1 MPAITRSLITIALVG
16 AFVEAM
22 RLSAASASPPQAA
35 RPSQSRV
42 ALSRTLAPMDGR
54 EIRVRLVEVT
64 YPPGGANASHTHPCP
79 VVGYVLEGALRMQV
93 NDGAEAIFRK
103 GDTFYEE
110 PGDIHRI
117 SANASATEPVRFL
130 AYFTCDR
137 EVTQL
142 SMPAPAPKGAGER
155 R

>member
-1 MPAITRSLITIALVG
+1 MRAIIRSVVTIAVVG
-16 AFVEAM
+16 AFIEALH
-22 RLSAASASPPQAA
+22 LSEASGSPRQPA

-42 ALSRTLAPMDGR
+42 ALSRTLRPMDGG
-54 EIRVRLVEVT
+54 EIRIRVVEVT

-79 VVGYVLEGALRMQV
+79 VVGYVLEGSLRMQV

-117 SANASATEPVRFL
+117 SANASATEPARFL

-142 SMPAPAPKGAGER
+142 STPMPAPKGAGER
-155 R
+155 

>member
-1 MPAITRSLITIALVG
+1 MRAITSSLITIALIG
-16 AFVEAM
+16 ASVEAL
-22 RLSAASASPPQAA
+22 RLSAASASSRQPAP
-35 RPSQSRV
+35 PSQSRV

-54 EIRVRLVEVT
+54 EVRVRVVEVT

-79 VVGYVLEGALRMQV
+79 VVGYVLEGSLRMQV

-103 GDTFYEE
+103 GDTFYED

-117 SANASATEPVRFL
+117 SANASATEPARFL

-142 SMPAPAPKGAGER
+142 SMPAPAPRGVGER

>member
-1 MPAITRSLITIALVG
+1 MRAIIRSSIALAVVG
-16 AFVEAM
+16 VSVEAM
-22 RLSAASASPPQAA
+22 RLSASASPRQPA

-42 ALSRTLAPMDGR
+42 ALARTLAPMDGR
-54 EIRVRLVEVT
+54 EIRVRVVEVT

-79 VVGYVLEGALRMQV
+79 VVGYVLEGSLRMQV
-93 NDGAEAIFRK
+93 NDGAETIFRK

-117 SANASATEPVRFL
+117 SANASATEPARFL

-137 EVTQL
+137 DVAQL
-142 SMPAPAPKGAGER
+142 STPAPAPKGAGAR